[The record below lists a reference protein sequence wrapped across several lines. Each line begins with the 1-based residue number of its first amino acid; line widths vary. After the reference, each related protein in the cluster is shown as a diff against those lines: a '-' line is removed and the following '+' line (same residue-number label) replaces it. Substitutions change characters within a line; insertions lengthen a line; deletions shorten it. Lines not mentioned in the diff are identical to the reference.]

1 MIIVKPKIIGDF
13 IAQDMARMVN
23 DDADM
28 AQVMD
33 DVFIRLK
40 TKGVISDKGAS
51 SGLEILQGEMKI
63 KDWFAGFQE
72 IVNYILDGCGLSP
85 QSDSTAIKT
94 TSEVYAQQ
102 KTSAET
108 LGLLRQL
115 RADQLTRIHDNV
127 LIIEKL

>member
-72 IVNYILDGCGLSP
+72 IVNYILDGC
-85 QSDSTAIKT
+85 D
-94 TSEVYAQQ
+94 
-102 KTSAET
+102 
-108 LGLLRQL
+108 
-115 RADQLTRIHDNV
+115 
-127 LIIEKL
+127 LI